1 MILQRTEHPD
11 WLTNAYL
18 MADSVSRSGVL
29 IDANAV
35 LDPLIQW
42 VDDEKI
48 TITHILLTHH
58 HMDHVAELA
67 RYRERFDVPIVAHAD
82 TAAVLDDGVV
92 DEIIGDGAIIRSGDL
107 EIHAMETPG
116 HCAGHLA
123 FLVGEDCFTSD
134 VLFKGTVGGT
144 RSPGGNYA
152 DLMSSV
158 MDRLMA
164 LPPTTRVLPGHKEPT
179 TIGEEW
185 EHNPFIR
192 LWRGLDPEGSE
203 QVHVKDV
210 PATLVL
216 WAPDYDGGH
225 KALVEFADGERA
237 IVGGSQIVR

>member
-18 MADSVSRSGVL
+18 LADTDRKGVL
-29 IDANAV
+29 IDANGV
-35 LDPLIQW
+35 LEPLIEW
-42 VDDEKI
+42 VAREEI
-48 TITHILLTHH
+48 TLTHILLTHH
-58 HMDHVAELA
+58 HMDHVADIE
-67 RYRERFDVPIVAHAD
+67 RYRERFDVPVVAHKD
-82 TAAVLDDGVV
+82 SAAVLADGLV
-92 DEIIGDGAIIRSGDL
+92 DEVIGDGALIQSGSL
-107 EIHAMETPG
+107 EIHAIATPG

-123 FLVGEDCFTSD
+123 FLVNQDCFTAD

-144 RSPGGNYA
+144 RSQGGNYA

-164 LPPTTRVLPGHKEPT
+164 LPPTTRVLPGHREPT

-192 LWRGLDPEGSE
+192 LLRGLDPEGSE
-203 QVHVKDV
+203 AVHVKDL
-210 PATLVL
+210 PATLLL